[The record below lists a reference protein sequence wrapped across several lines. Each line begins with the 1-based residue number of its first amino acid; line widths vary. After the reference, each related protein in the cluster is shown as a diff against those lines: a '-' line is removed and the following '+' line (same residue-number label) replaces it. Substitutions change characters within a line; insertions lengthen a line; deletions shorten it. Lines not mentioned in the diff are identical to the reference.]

1 MTENRKQDT
10 GANFTDPFVAGFQ
23 RELNENSKYR
33 RRSRAMT
40 VQLFYGTAAS
50 AMVGLWATLSVVS
63 SEDWHA
69 RVSRVAVAT
78 RYDADVCNHH
88 SNRSVP

>member
-1 MTENRKQDT
+1 
-10 GANFTDPFVAGFQ
+10 
-23 RELNENSKYR
+23 
-33 RRSRAMT
+33 MT